1 MDTVSTLLASRKYGI
16 IIIVLAVIVFILH
29 DKLHFTNIDK
39 STDFIIKFP
48 KKRMFNVLP
57 NDVHKNLLKKI
68 ENDEL
73 ISFING
79 YDLEYIEGLD
89 KEIPKDTL
97 LYFPYDNEEL
107 VYFKEDTNTCYYP
120 EENSLLIIDKP
131 IEIVSDD
138 NLNNFKV
145 IIGKNNI
152 TIK

>member
-1 MDTVSTLLASRKYGI
+1 MDTVTTLIASRKYGV
-16 IIIVLAVIVFILH
+16 IIIVLAVVVFILY
-29 DKLHFTNIDK
+29 DKLHFTDIDK
-39 STDFIIKFP
+39 PKQFIINFP

-57 NDVHKNLLKKI
+57 DDVHKNMLKKI
-68 ENDEL
+68 ENGEH

-97 LYFPYDNEEL
+97 LYFPYDNKEL
-107 VYFKEDTNTCYYP
+107 LYFKEDTNTCYYP
-120 EENSLLIIDKP
+120 EKNSLLIIDKP
-131 IEIVSDD
+131 IEIVTND

-152 TIK
+152 TIN